1 MEIDPLYK
9 VKLGYLDN
17 QISNKLYN
25 LISKGFT
32 IVKEGV
38 SRIEY
43 TTNIKFPF
51 FYIEPNLIVSYSSLD
66 VTEYGYYLLG
76 LFQ

>member
-25 LISKGFT
+25 LIFKGFV
-32 IVKEGV
+32 IVKEGIC
-38 SRIEY
+38 RIEDS
-43 TTNIKFPF
+43 TNIKFPF
-51 FYIEPNLIVSYSSLD
+51 FY
-66 VTEYGYYLLG
+66 
-76 LFQ
+76 LFHIRHLM